1 MKKITVPAVKR
12 RLARYRQGARAALI
26 ERLEGGGHL
35 EAPVDFRAWLKR
47 RAGRKASGF
56 PDAWRVDPQL
66 EISEPAKV
74 AVLLHVFFP
83 ELVPEILARLGN
95 IPVAY
100 DLFITNASGEDVR
113 VPPGI
118 ANMRNVAVLKV
129 DNRGRDIFPS
139 VQVVNSGA
147 LDPYELILKV
157 HTKRSAW
164 REGHTDLAG
173 DGAQWKDSFLD
184 ALLGSE
190 SKVKAIL
197 SAFAA
202 NPDLGQVTAPGSVL
216 GPEFWGADKL
226 ITAELLRRLELDLNP
241 DTLRFCAGSM
251 YWTRAF
257 VLQGLRAL
265 NLTRKDFDKE
275 PAPID
280 GTTAHAV
287 ERAIGILTTEAG
299 LRLEA
304 TDTLDRDDD
313 GGWARFAHDA
323 PRQPAVSLVPFYLP
337 QFHPVPENDRWWGRG
352 FTEWTNVTAAHPVY
366 LGHYQ
371 PRLPTDLGFYDLR
384 LDEVRE
390 LQAAMARNH
399 GIAGFMYYY
408 YWFSGERLLE
418 RPIEALR
425 ASDLD
430 FPYCIMWANENW
442 TRRWDGRSSD
452 ILIGQDYHRVPA
464 ESFIDDVLEFLSDP
478 RYVRVVG
485 RPLLA
490 VYRPGQM
497 VDFPSVVAHW
507 RRRAREHGLG
517 ELLVLSVD
525 VAEEFDGLGGGARAH
540 GLDGRLGFPPH
551 NLPWKPGPS
560 HRINLHPDFRGNVMS
575 YQELVKDAITRLS
588 MLDDH
593 DHPGVMVTFDNTARR
608 QWKPD
613 LWYGSNPYTF
623 HRWLAAAASAVMD
636 RPPGQR
642 VVFIN
647 AWNEWAE
654 GAVLEPNDRHGRTF
668 LQAVRSV
675 AHR

>member
-202 NPDLGQVTAPGSVL
+202 DPDLGQVTAPGSVL
-216 GPEFWGADKL
+216 GPEFWGADQL
-226 ITAELLRRLELDLNP
+226 ITAELLRRLELDLEP
-241 DTLRFCAGSM
+241 DALRFCAGSM

-265 NLTRKDFDKE
+265 NLTR
-275 PAPID
+275 
-280 GTTAHAV
+280 
-287 ERAIGILTTEAG
+287 
-299 LRLEA
+299 
-304 TDTLDRDDD
+304 
-313 GGWARFAHDA
+313 
-323 PRQPAVSLVPFYLP
+323 
-337 QFHPVPENDRWWGRG
+337 
-352 FTEWTNVTAAHPVY
+352 
-366 LGHYQ
+366 
-371 PRLPTDLGFYDLR
+371 
-384 LDEVRE
+384 
-390 LQAAMARNH
+390 
-399 GIAGFMYYY
+399 
-408 YWFSGERLLE
+408 
-418 RPIEALR
+418 
-425 ASDLD
+425 
-430 FPYCIMWANENW
+430 
-442 TRRWDGRSSD
+442 
-452 ILIGQDYHRVPA
+452 
-464 ESFIDDVLEFLSDP
+464 
-478 RYVRVVG
+478 
-485 RPLLA
+485 
-490 VYRPGQM
+490 
-497 VDFPSVVAHW
+497 
-507 RRRAREHGLG
+507 
-517 ELLVLSVD
+517 
-525 VAEEFDGLGGGARAH
+525 
-540 GLDGRLGFPPH
+540 
-551 NLPWKPGPS
+551 
-560 HRINLHPDFRGNVMS
+560 
-575 YQELVKDAITRLS
+575 
-588 MLDDH
+588 
-593 DHPGVMVTFDNTARR
+593 
-608 QWKPD
+608 
-613 LWYGSNPYTF
+613 
-623 HRWLAAAASAVMD
+623 
-636 RPPGQR
+636 
-642 VVFIN
+642 
-647 AWNEWAE
+647 
-654 GAVLEPNDRHGRTF
+654 
-668 LQAVRSV
+668 
-675 AHR
+675 